1 MKIYRFL
8 TGPDDSSFCRRI
20 TEALQNG
27 WELYG
32 DPQLTGDANGR
43 YCGQAVVK
51 ESATAT
57 TPPNRLGTTDECC
70 LGSDAQ
76 RRAAPAL

>member
-32 DPQLTGDANGR
+32 DPHQNGHANGR
-43 YCGQAVVK
+43 DCGHAGVK
-51 ESATAT
+51 QIADSYDPAK
-57 TPPNRLGTTDECC
+57 PLGDY
-70 LGSDAQ
+70 
-76 RRAAPAL
+76 

>member
-43 YCGQAVVK
+43 YCGPPVVK
-51 ESATAT
+51 EIGDSYDPAK
-57 TPPNRLGTTDECC
+57 PLGDY
-70 LGSDAQ
+70 
-76 RRAAPAL
+76 

>member
-51 ESATAT
+51 EIGEAT
-57 TPPNRLGTTDECC
+57 TPPNRLGTTDERR

>member
-27 WELYG
+27 WDLYG

-51 ESATAT
+51 EIGDSYDPAK
-57 TPPNRLGTTDECC
+57 PLGDY
-70 LGSDAQ
+70 
-76 RRAAPAL
+76 